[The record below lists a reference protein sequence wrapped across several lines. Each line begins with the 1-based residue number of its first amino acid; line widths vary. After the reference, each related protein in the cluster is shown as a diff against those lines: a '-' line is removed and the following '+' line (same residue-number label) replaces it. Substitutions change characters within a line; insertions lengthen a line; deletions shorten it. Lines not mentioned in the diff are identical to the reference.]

1 MGCIRMEG
9 ERDDL
14 NKYMPELVDVM
25 SEDRQEVRC
34 DKFWK
39 IEIKERGIPGK
50 CDDQRSKN
58 RRLYVKKTNQ

>member
-1 MGCIRMEG
+1 MEE

-14 NKYMPELVDVM
+14 HNYMLELVDLM
-25 SEDRQEVRC
+25 SNDRRGERC

-39 IEIKERGIPGK
+39 IKITEGRMPGK

-58 RRLYVKKTNQ
+58 RGLYVKKENQ

>member
-1 MGCIRMEG
+1 ME
-9 ERDDL
+9 EKRDDL
-14 NKYMPELVDVM
+14 DKCTLEIVDLM
-25 SEDRQEVRC
+25 SKDRQEVIC

-39 IEIKERGIPGK
+39 MEIKERGIPGK